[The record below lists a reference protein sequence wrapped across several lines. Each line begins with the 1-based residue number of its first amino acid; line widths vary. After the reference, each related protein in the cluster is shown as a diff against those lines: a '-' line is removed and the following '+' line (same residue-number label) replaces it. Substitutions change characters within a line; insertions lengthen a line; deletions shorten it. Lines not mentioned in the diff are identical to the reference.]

1 MKKFQFTLQKL
12 LDIRAFREKEAET
25 NLGRAVAAREAIVLR
40 LAEIAQEEVK
50 TRRSL
55 WSSLQT
61 PGELS
66 LHENYL
72 TRLHTEREKKE
83 KALLEAELVV
93 EEMRKIYIKAHQE
106 RLIVSK
112 LRERKEAEWKAEGL
126 KQQDAVLD
134 DIVNAREYRK
144 SQTIQL
150 NHVDGVN

>member
-55 WSSLQT
+55 WSSLKT
-61 PGELS
+61 PGELA

-72 TRLHTEREKKE
+72 TRLHTEREKQE
-83 KALLEAELVV
+83 KALVEAELVV

-126 KQQDAVLD
+126 KQQDAILD

-144 SQTIQL
+144 SHNL
-150 NHVDGVN
+150 

>member
-1 MKKFQFTLQKL
+1 MKKFQFSLQKL
-12 LDIRAFREKEAET
+12 LDIRTFREKEAET

-55 WSSLQT
+55 WSSLKT

-72 TRLHTEREKKE
+72 TRLHTEREKQE
-83 KALLEAELVV
+83 KALVEAELVV

-126 KQQDAVLD
+126 KQQDAILD

-144 SQTIQL
+144 SHNL
-150 NHVDGVN
+150 

>member
-1 MKKFQFTLQKL
+1 MKRFQFTLQKL

-40 LAEIAQEEVK
+40 LTEIAQEEIK

-55 WSSLQT
+55 WSSLKT
-61 PGELS
+61 SEELT

-72 TRLHTEREKKE
+72 TRLHTDREKQE

-93 EEMRKIYIKAHQE
+93 EKMRKLYIKAHQE

-112 LRERKEAEWKAEGL
+112 LRERKELQWKAEGL
-126 KQQDAVLD
+126 KQQDAILD
-134 DIVNAREYRK
+134 DIVNAREYKK
-144 SQTIQL
+144 SQNL
-150 NHVDGVN
+150 L

>member
-55 WSSLQT
+55 WSSLKT

-72 TRLHTEREKKE
+72 TRLHTEREKQE
-83 KALLEAELVV
+83 KALVEAELVV

-126 KQQDAVLD
+126 KQQDAILD

-144 SQTIQL
+144 SQNIL
-150 NHVDGVN
+150 

>member
-55 WSSLQT
+55 WSSLKT

-72 TRLHTEREKKE
+72 TRLHTEREKQE
-83 KALLEAELVV
+83 KALVEAELVV

-126 KQQDAVLD
+126 KKQDAILD

-144 SQTIQL
+144 SHNL
-150 NHVDGVN
+150 

>member
-55 WSSLQT
+55 WSSLKT
-61 PGELS
+61 PGELA

-72 TRLHTEREKKE
+72 TRLHTEREKQE

-126 KQQDAVLD
+126 KQQDAILD

-144 SQTIQL
+144 SHNL
-150 NHVDGVN
+150 

>member
-25 NLGRAVAAREAIVLR
+25 NLGRAIAAREAIVLR

-55 WSSLQT
+55 WSSLKT

-72 TRLHTEREKKE
+72 TRLHTEREKQE
-83 KALLEAELVV
+83 KALVEAELVV

-126 KQQDAVLD
+126 KQQDAILD
-134 DIVNAREYRK
+134 NIVNAREYRK
-144 SQTIQL
+144 SHNL
-150 NHVDGVN
+150 

>member
-40 LAEIAQEEVK
+40 LTEIAQEEIK

-55 WSSLQT
+55 GVSLKT
-61 PGELS
+61 PAELT

-72 TRLHTEREKKE
+72 ERLRIDREKQE
-83 KALLEAELVV
+83 KALVEAELVI
-93 EEMRKIYIKAHQE
+93 EKMRKIYIKAHQE
-106 RLIVSK
+106 RLIVTK
-112 LRERKEAEWKAEGL
+112 LRERKEVEWKAEGL
-126 KQQDAVLD
+126 KQQDAILD

-144 SQTIQL
+144 NQNLYS
-150 NHVDGVN
+150 

>member
-40 LAEIAQEEVK
+40 LTEIAQEEIK

-55 WSSLQT
+55 WSSLKT
-61 PGELS
+61 SEELT

-72 TRLHTEREKKE
+72 TRLHTDREKQE
-83 KALLEAELVV
+83 KALLEAEFIV
-93 EEMRKIYIKAHQE
+93 EKMRKLYIKAHQE

-112 LRERKEAEWKAEGL
+112 LRERKEVEWKAEGL
-126 KQQDAVLD
+126 KQQDAILD
-134 DIVNAREYRK
+134 DIVNAREYKK
-144 SQTIQL
+144 SQNL
-150 NHVDGVN
+150 L

>member
-40 LAEIAQEEVK
+40 LAKIAQEEVK

-55 WSSLQT
+55 WSSLKT

-72 TRLHTEREKKE
+72 TRLHTEREKQE
-83 KALLEAELVV
+83 KALVEAELVV

-126 KQQDAVLD
+126 KQQDAILD

-144 SQTIQL
+144 SHNL
-150 NHVDGVN
+150 